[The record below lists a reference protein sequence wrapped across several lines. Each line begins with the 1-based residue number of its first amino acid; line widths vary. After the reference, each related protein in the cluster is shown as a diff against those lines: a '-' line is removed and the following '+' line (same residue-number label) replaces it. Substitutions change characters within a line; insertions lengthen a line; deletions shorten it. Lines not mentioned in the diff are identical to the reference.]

1 MSSDEP
7 TPVAGDG
14 DPFAPAVDP
23 GPADAAAPTS
33 DATAEAPTG
42 ATSEPAAVGTVPA
55 RWYHLQ
61 GRRDRYGPLDLDTMR
76 RLVLSGVIG
85 PATYVW
91 ADGMPDWKR
100 ARDVPAIAPP
110 PTLRATL
117 PAWEP

>member
-1 MSSDEP
+1 MTSDEP

-23 GPADAAAPTS
+23 GAVDDAAAAT
-33 DATAEAPTG
+33 DAPVPVPFAPV
-42 ATSEPAAVGTVPA
+42 ASGTVPA

-61 GRRDRYGPLDLDTMR
+61 GRRDRFGPLDLDTMR

-100 ARDVPAIAPP
+100 ARDVPAVAPP